1 MKLKYITYPLI
12 GLGLLGFSACKD
24 TLDTHPTQIFSEA
37 EVWGSKSTADAFV
50 EGTYNAVI
58 TSAGLAGS
66 GSCVQWASRT
76 PDGLQCDQVGDGID
90 GVATE
95 LGLSSG
101 TDMGINRFSQ
111 LRRCN
116 LIIEKANAS
125 ENLSETEKA
134 ELVAHGRFLRGL
146 IFYWQTKTM
155 GRFVPV
161 RQVLTEADS
170 LKADIPMT
178 ASVAES
184 YKLVMED
191 FDAAI
196 PALPT
201 SASSG
206 IPTKYA
212 AEVIASRAC
221 LQAYAYTGDASY
233 LDKAIAY
240 AGDVVDNG
248 PGLTSDYE
256 GMFNETNATAP
267 EILWGYYRLSNNS
280 NIQSFSELIRTMPNI
295 ATDDVIT
302 SLCPVQ
308 FNIKPGEGRPF
319 ECWATMFPTQ
329 DLVDQYLAIDEAT
342 GEAKPWW
349 QTSQYLAA
357 VTEHNALTV
366 TTPGEID
373 EYERSNGELRRI
385 PTPQDFQQ
393 LNDAYPAATRY
404 ATLNAGA
411 GADTDIS
418 DIIYGNRD
426 ARMAGT
432 VVYDKTKWLGQE
444 VWTNLAGNFSMGVRD
459 KEDGGWYNTTTGYY
473 WRKNSITDITRAFW
487 SVQVPF
493 HYCIARTGE
502 AYMNLAEAYLCKNQV
517 APAVSALNATRTV
530 HGKLPAS
537 TASTLQDAW
546 NDYMR
551 ERRVEM
557 ANEAG
562 DIYFSYLRWGKYG
575 GYANYGRQPGDIIR
589 DLDCPVYKIE
599 INRDRTA
606 FIINQV
612 TLLNSANR
620 NFTTRRY
627 LFPIPQSFLNTR
639 EAYGLDHEQNPEW

>member
-1 MKLKYITYPLI
+1 MNIKYITYPLI
-12 GLGLLGFSACKD
+12 GLGLLGLSACKD
-24 TLDTHPTQIFSEA
+24 TLDTHPTEIFSEA

-66 GSCVQWASRT
+66 GSCIQWAART
-76 PDGLQCDQVGDGID
+76 PDGAQCDQVGSGID

-95 LGLSSG
+95 LGLSNG

-116 LIIEKANAS
+116 LIIEKANESDA
-125 ENLSETEKA
+125 LSESEKA

-146 IFYWQTKTM
+146 IFYYQAKTM

-161 RQVLTEADS
+161 RQVFTEADS
-170 LKADIPMT
+170 LEADIPMT

-196 PALPT
+196 PAMRT
-201 SASSG
+201 TASAGMPS
-206 IPTKYA
+206 KYA

-221 LQAYAYTGDASY
+221 LQAYAYTGDVSY

-248 PGLTSDYE
+248 PGLSTDYE
-256 GMFNETNATAP
+256 GMFNESNATAS
-267 EILWGYYRLSNNS
+267 EILWGYYRLSNNTNVS
-280 NIQSFSELIRTMPNI
+280 TFIEMINTAPNI
-295 ATDDVIT
+295 SVDDVQI

-319 ECWATMFPTQ
+319 ESWATHFPTQ
-329 DLVDQYLAIDEAT
+329 DLVDQYLAVDEAT

-349 QTSQYLAA
+349 TTSQYIAA
-357 VTEHNALTV
+357 VTEHNALAV
-366 TTPGEID
+366 TSPGEID
-373 EYERSNGELRRI
+373 EYARTNGELRRI

-393 LNDAYPAATRY
+393 LNDGYPAATRY
-404 ATLNAGA
+404 ATLNAGV
-411 GADTDIS
+411 ADGVDIS

-426 ARMAGT
+426 ARMAAS
-432 VVYDKTKWLGQE
+432 VIYDKTTWLGQYVE
-444 VWTNLAGNFSMGVRD
+444 TNLAGNFSMGVRD

-473 WRKNSITDITRAFW
+473 WRKNSVSDITRSFW
-487 SVQVPF
+487 SVAVPF

-517 APAVSALNATRTV
+517 APAVAAINATRTV

-537 TASTLQDAW
+537 TATSLQEAW
-546 NDYMR
+546 ADYMR

-575 GYANYGRQPGDIIR
+575 GYANYGRQPGDVIR
-589 DLDCPVYKIE
+589 DLDSPVYKIE

-606 FIINQV
+606 FIINQM

-639 EAYGLDHEQNPEW
+639 EAYGLDHEQNPGW